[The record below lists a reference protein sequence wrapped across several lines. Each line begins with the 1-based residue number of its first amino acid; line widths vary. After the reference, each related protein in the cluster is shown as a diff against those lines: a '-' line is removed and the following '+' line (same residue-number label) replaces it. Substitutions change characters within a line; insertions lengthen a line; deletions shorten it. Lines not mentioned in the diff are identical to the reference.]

1 MSYHPMIA
9 GLVGLGLM
17 IGLIA
22 AGSPAVFSGTGG
34 RNPQSV
40 QAGTGKEEIV
50 YKPLPGPG
58 KKCWIHE
65 EMYFIYKF
73 SEKPKMGTVI
83 LIVQVFNKKG
93 AQLTP
98 FTIKGRSDMPSMRG
112 AHDSGDQEFKL
123 NKKGDYLLPVN
134 IVMPGDWEVRLTFLK
149 DGKPVFYGSLTF
161 NV

>member
-1 MSYHPMIA
+1 MNYHPMIA
-9 GLVGLGLM
+9 RLVGLGLM

-58 KKCWIHE
+58 KKCWIQE
-65 EMYFIYKF
+65 EMYFTYKF

-83 LIVQVFNKKG
+83 LIVQVFDKKG
-93 AQLTP
+93 DQLTP
-98 FTIKGRSDMPSMRG
+98 FTIKGRSDMPSMR
-112 AHDSGDQEFKL
+112 APTTRATRS
-123 NKKGDYLLPVN
+123 
-134 IVMPGDWEVRLTFLK
+134 
-149 DGKPVFYGSLTF
+149 SS
-161 NV
+161 

>member
-1 MSYHPMIA
+1 MSYHPMIVR
-9 GLVGLGLM
+9 LFGLGLM
-17 IGLIA
+17 IGLIVE
-22 AGSPAVFSGTGG
+22 GSPAVFSSTGG

-40 QAGTGKEEIV
+40 RVGTGKEEIV
-50 YKPLPGPG
+50 YTPLPGPG

-65 EMYFIYKF
+65 EMYFAYKF

-93 AQLTP
+93 DQLTP
-98 FTIKGRSDMPSMRG
+98 FTIEGRSDMPSMRG
-112 AHDSGDQEFKL
+112 AHDSGEQEFKL

-134 IVMPGDWEVRLTFLK
+134 IVMPGDGEVRLTFLK
-149 DGKPVFYGSLTF
+149 DGKPVFYGGLTF